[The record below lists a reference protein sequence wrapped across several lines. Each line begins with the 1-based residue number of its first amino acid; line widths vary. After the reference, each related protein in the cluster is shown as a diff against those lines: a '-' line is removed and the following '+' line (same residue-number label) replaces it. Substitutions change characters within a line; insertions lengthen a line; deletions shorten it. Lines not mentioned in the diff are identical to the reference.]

1 MNEQLESRW
10 REHRM
15 LEDQARRVAIIA
27 GIMLVSVIIALAAV
41 ALDWITVSKIGLGVA
56 VVAAAFL
63 RPEWTLL
70 VVTILA
76 PLYVYTVKS
85 GSLIPG
91 TGITPVNGMMILLVI
106 GAFLH
111 RYSTTPPAAEATP
124 VDKPL
129 LLFLAWSAL
138 SIVTGTLFW
147 YYDSAGIGE
156 WLQLAA
162 GYSTFWVV
170 RRRWNSRRLAVF
182 AVWVVMA
189 MVAYQSYVVI
199 MQYQTL
205 DAGAFNWDLKKQIV
219 GTMGI
224 PGGDETTRGNSNDVA
239 AYLSAYGLVA
249 FGLFMLMKRSFLRW
263 PALLIFLAAG
273 AATFA
278 TYSRAAMIAMI
289 AGCLC
294 MAMYKQKRL
303 LLPLIAVVAL
313 LPSVLP
319 SSISE
324 RFVNT
329 SDQSAESRKDVWKR
343 AAIVTLRN
351 PIVGVGWRAYYKTQQ
366 NDGFK
371 LRDPHNM
378 FLLVSSE
385 QGIPGLVFFVGALL
399 GCGKVITDVM
409 RRKNSPFVEGLALG
423 MFGALVCFTV
433 NNVFGSRMIYIYV
446 MQHFWLLMGLL
457 VVLAYARPKGGE
469 EAIST
474 DVMEPEPVLA
484 GPRPESPW
492 RYRSYV

>member
-1 MNEQLESRW
+1 MQ
-10 REHRM
+10 
-15 LEDQARRVAIIA
+15 EDQARRIAIVV
-27 GIMLVSVIIALAAV
+27 GIMLVSIVIALA
-41 ALDWITVSKIGLGVA
+41 TVQWGFYLALGVFA
-56 VVAAAFL
+56 GILLVMAAFL

-70 VVTILA
+70 AVTIAA
-76 PLYVYTVKS
+76 PLYVYMVKVP
-85 GSLIPG
+85 GITG

-138 SIVTGTLFW
+138 SIITGVLFW
-147 YYDSAGIGE
+147 FFDPKGIGE

-189 MVAYQSYVVI
+189 MVAYQSFVVI
-199 MQYQTL
+199 KQYLNL
-205 DAGAFNWDLKKQIV
+205 DPTAFSWDLKKQIV
-219 GTMGI
+219 GTMALPYTGNAD
-224 PGGDETTRGNSNDVA
+224 PDRDVTGNSNDVA

-249 FGLFMLMKRSFLRW
+249 FGLFLLMKRNFLRW

-278 TYSRAAMIAMI
+278 TYSRAGMLAMI

-294 MAMYKQKRL
+294 MAMYKQKKL
-303 LLPLIAVVAL
+303 LLPLIAVVAI

-319 SSISE
+319 ASISE

-329 SDQSAESRKDVWKR
+329 GDASADSRKDVWKR
-343 AAIVTLRN
+343 AAIVSLRN
-351 PIVGVGWRAYYKTQQ
+351 PFIGVGWRAYYKTQQ
-366 NDGFK
+366 NDGYK

-378 FLLVSSE
+378 FLLVSAE

-399 GCGKVITDVM
+399 GCGKIITDVL
-409 RRKNSPFVEGLALG
+409 RRKHSPFVDGLALG

-446 MQHFWLLMGLL
+446 VQHFWLLMGLL
-457 VVLAYARPKGGE
+457 VVLAYARPKEGE
-469 EAIST
+469 DAVSVEVA
-474 DVMEPEPVLA
+474 EPEPVLA

-492 RYRSYV
+492 RYRTYG